1 MLKYAL
7 VSALFLVGFAQA
19 ENHLEKSDVN
29 KIIVMKSNEIFFE
42 LKNDE
47 WYKGD
52 IITPDCLRGKIYF
65 DSDKTIHDSYKL
77 QTNNGFKTCQFT
89 TLERIA

>member
-19 ENHLEKSDVN
+19 DERIEKSDVN
-29 KIIVMKSNEIFFE
+29 KILVMKTNELYIE

-47 WYKGD
+47 WYRGD
-52 IITPDCLRGKIYF
+52 IITPDCLRGKLYF
-65 DSDKTIHDSYKL
+65 DSGKTIHKTYKL
-77 QTNNGFKTCQFT
+77 QTHNGFKTCQFSK
-89 TLERIA
+89 LERIA